1 MYSPVGL
8 RARSREPRATSYS
21 RNLSLRPLP
30 LRDSTCTV
38 CSHCL
43 HSALLLVSDTRYRA
57 ESTLNFWVGYLYEV
71 RVAASTAE
79 SDRHRH
85 RSENF
90 FYAMLAAQLGAVVS
104 SLALAR
110 RHKSALWLVAGLAG
124 LVAVGFGGY
133 VYLTI

>member
-1 MYSPVGL
+1 MTAAGDPKAVAAAQAAAYDVD
-8 RARSREPRATSYS
+8 RR
-21 RNLSLRPLP
+21 
-30 LRDSTCTV
+30 
-38 CSHCL
+38 
-43 HSALLLVSDTRYRA
+43 RYRA
-57 ESTLNFWVGYLYEV
+57 ESSLNFWVGYLYEV
-71 RVAASTAE
+71 RVAVSTAE

-110 RHKSALWLVAGLAG
+110 KHKSALWLLAGLAG
-124 LVAVGFGGY
+124 LVAVSFGGY